1 MTDKQI
7 MIDVV
12 DRDREQLVQL
22 KAQLLDQEAETLRAG
37 GIIYTLEKTLAEI
50 KKIAETQQS
59 WNEWNRQFSETESED
74 DIFAY
79 NWSALK
85 QILQKISEAI
95 NE

>member
-1 MTDKQI
+1 

-79 NWSALK
+79 NWNALK
-85 QILQKISEAI
+85 QILQVIEECEEN
-95 NE
+95 NEN